1 MNDDFNTPILIA
13 NLFEGV
19 KYINLVNDKKETLTT
34 EDIAILKET
43 LNAFVFYVLGIKNV
57 KSSSNNT
64 DKLTGVVE
72 MLITMRDEAR
82 ANKNWALSDEIR
94 DKLAATGVIL
104 KDGKDGTSFN

>member
-1 MNDDFNTPILIA
+1 VL
-13 NLFEGV
+13 NLS
-19 KYINLVNDKKETLTT
+19 IDKKETLTA
-34 EDIAILKET
+34 EDIALLKET
-43 LNAFVFYVLGIKNV
+43 LSGFVFDVLGIKNV
-57 KSSSNNT
+57 KSSSNNA

-104 KDGKDGTSFN
+104 KDGKDGTSFSI